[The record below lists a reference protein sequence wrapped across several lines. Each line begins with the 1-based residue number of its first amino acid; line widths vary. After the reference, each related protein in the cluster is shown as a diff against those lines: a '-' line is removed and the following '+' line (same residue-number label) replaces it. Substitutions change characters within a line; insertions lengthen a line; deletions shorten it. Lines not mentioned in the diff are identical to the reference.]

1 MTLITITKEGFLE
14 RAQIS
19 LVIGIILFLIGFVLY
34 KQYKKKNYSP
44 QFGIKRK
51 SFSEYISDSI
61 KLMTYNRTLGLIFF
75 GIVFLILSVVMFIF
89 YLNS

>member
-19 LVIGIILFLIGFVLY
+19 LVIGIILFFIGFILY

-44 QFGIKRK
+44 QFGIKRE

-61 KLMTYNRTLGLIFF
+61 KLMSYNRTLGLIF
-75 GIVFLILSVVMFIF
+75 LE
-89 YLNS
+89 